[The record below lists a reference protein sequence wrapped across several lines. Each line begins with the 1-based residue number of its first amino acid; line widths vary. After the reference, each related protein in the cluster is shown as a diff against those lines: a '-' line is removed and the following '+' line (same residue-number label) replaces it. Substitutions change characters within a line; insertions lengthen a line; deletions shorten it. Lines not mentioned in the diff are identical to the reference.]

1 MTRIFIYVILFYEGD
16 KLKNLIPNI
25 YNKSIYTIDYNKLKK
40 NNVKCLLYDLDNTCV
55 PYPEK
60 VPTKELTELFNKLT
74 KLGFKVIIFSNT
86 TPNRLENFKSLN
98 IEIHGLSKKPFKK
111 GFLDIINTYKYK
123 KEEICIIGDQIFTDI
138 LGGNRVGIKTILVD
152 PMGPHDFIFT
162 KITRM
167 IEKIIFRRMKRK
179 NILTKGVYDE

>member
-1 MTRIFIYVILFYEGD
+1 M
-16 KLKNLIPNI
+16 KKLIPNI

-40 NNVKCLLYDLDNTCV
+40 DNINCLLYDLDNTCL

-60 VPTKELTELFNKLT
+60 VPTKELIELFAKL
-74 KLGFKVIIFSNT
+74 KKMGFRVIIFSNT
-86 TPNRLENFKSLN
+86 TPRRLEQLTSLN
-98 IEIHGLSKKPFKK
+98 VEVHGLSKKPFKK

-123 KEEICIIGDQIFTDI
+123 KEEICIIGDQLFTDI
-138 LGGNRVGIKTILVD
+138 LGGNRIGIKTILVD

-167 IEKIIFRRMKRK
+167 IENIIFKRMKNK
-179 NILTKGVYDE
+179 NILIKGVYDE